1 MVGDGDDDDDDDDD
15 DDEEEEEDEMSHKKR
30 EKDRNKS
37 SIIRKTEIVKRPAWD
52 ALFDLRN
59 HSSGL
64 NFPFQHSQC
73 FLHPSPHVLD
83 GFCF

>member
-1 MVGDGDDDDDDDDD
+1 MVGDGDDDDED
-15 DDEEEEEDEMSHKKR
+15 EDEMSHKKR

-37 SIIRKTEIVKRPAWD
+37 SIIRKTEIAKRPAWD

-59 HSSGL
+59 HSSEL